1 MCTGFFFQTKDG
13 KYICGRTLEFGLPL
27 IWEQVMTNN
36 GVYGTMGHF
45 PNKQEWYMVDGI
57 NKEGLFVG
65 SFFYPHYD
73 YEYSKD
79 EEQDKINLYT
89 GDLNLYLLNNCGCVN
104 DVIDRLNVLNILE
117 TNIDGTLF
125 SLHWLVCD
133 SSGKCVVLEN
143 KNKKL
148 IAYQNDHGV
157 ITNSPS
163 FPEQLDNLKK
173 YPDLSKYNKPGS
185 ISQGSGA
192 IGLPG
197 DSTALSRFVRA
208 NFFNMSLIQPS
219 NSEEGK
225 EALIRLLHN
234 FDIPIG
240 SVQDNQENTIE
251 VTQFSVSYCIND
263 YSMKYAPYGYI
274 QKNGLWIQTNKPVYS
289 YDKYD
294 ILYIFLATLTIFGFL
309 FFLFNIFF
317 HK

>member
-27 IWEQVMTNN
+27 VWKQVTTTH
-36 GVYGTMGHF
+36 GVYGTMGQF

-57 NKEGLFVG
+57 NREGLFVG

-73 YEYSKD
+73 YEYSKE
-79 EEQDKINLYT
+79 EEQEKINLYT
-89 GDLNLYLLNNCGCVN
+89 GELNLYLLNNCKCVN
-104 DVIDRLNVLNILE
+104 DVIERLNILNILE

-133 SSGKCVVLEN
+133 LSGQCIVLEN

-148 IAYQNDHGV
+148 IAYKNDHGV

-163 FPEQLDNLKK
+163 FPEQLENLKN

-208 NFFNMSLIQPS
+208 NFYNMNLIQPP

-240 SVQDNQENTIE
+240 SVQDKEENTIE
-251 VTQFSVSYCIND
+251 VTQYTVSYCIND
-263 YSMKYAPYGYI
+263 YTMKYAPYGYI
-274 QKNGLWIQTNKPVYS
+274 EKNGNWVQTNKPVYS
-289 YDKYD
+289 DD
-294 ILYIFLATLTIFGFL
+294 NSILILLGFLTILGF
-309 FFLFNIFF
+309 FIFF
-317 HK
+317 I

>member
-27 IWEQVMTNN
+27 VWKQVTTTH
-36 GVYGTMGHF
+36 GVYGTMGQF

-57 NKEGLFVG
+57 NREGLFVG

-73 YEYSKD
+73 YEYSKE
-79 EEQDKINLYT
+79 EEQEKINLYT
-89 GDLNLYLLNNCGCVN
+89 GELNLYLLNNCKCVK
-104 DVIDRLNVLNILE
+104 DVIERLNILNILE

-133 SSGKCVVLEN
+133 LSGQCIVLEN

-148 IAYQNDHGV
+148 IAYKNDHGV

-163 FPEQLDNLKK
+163 FPEQLENLKN

-208 NFFNMSLIQPS
+208 NFYNMNLIQPS

-240 SVQDNQENTIE
+240 SVQDKEENTIE
-251 VTQFSVSYCIND
+251 VTQYTVSYCIND
-263 YSMKYAPYGYI
+263 YTMKYAPYGYI
-274 QKNGLWIQTNKPVYS
+274 EKNGKWVQTNKPVYS
-289 YDKYD
+289 DDNSY
-294 ILYIFLATLTIFGFL
+294 ILILLGFLTILGF
-309 FFLFNIFF
+309 FIFF
-317 HK
+317 I